1 MPEPLDHVLLGHAP
15 FRLGRKVHREARR
28 TRARARDD
36 ALELALREDV
46 PRIDLLLVVGA
57 TLVAE
62 PLKSLPLSLAHD
74 VPQIYVG
81 AAPPVGPLGQHAW
94 DVELIGDCD
103 VCHACMHAAPCRM
116 HAAP

>member
-1 MPEPLDHVLLGHAP
+1 LAFLQEPRGA
-15 FRLGRKVHREARR
+15 
-28 TRARARDD
+28 ARDD